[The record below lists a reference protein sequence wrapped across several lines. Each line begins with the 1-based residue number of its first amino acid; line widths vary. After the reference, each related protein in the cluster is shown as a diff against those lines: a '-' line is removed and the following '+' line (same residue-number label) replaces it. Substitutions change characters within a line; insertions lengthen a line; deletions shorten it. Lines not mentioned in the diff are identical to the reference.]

1 VSLTQLTG
9 KGFFVFSDP
18 GGAKPVLTLAESLKD
33 SLQEF
38 RIVSD
43 RQYNFFND
51 FLVPVN
57 NAPSNAAAELVVF
70 KPDFLFTGT
79 SYTSSVELEYIK
91 AAKEL
96 SIYSFA
102 FVDHW
107 TNIRERFQR
116 NGKEYLPDKI
126 LVIDEKA
133 KQLAIGNGID
143 EDKLIVFGNPYHNFL
158 KNWKPVLTKAELFQK
173 LGLDDLQK
181 KIVLYAPDP
190 LSNVDGIN
198 TFGFDEIMA
207 TKILVKTIKELGD
220 KFYFLLNPHP
230 NQNVEML
237 ESLGGNEMRILPAGT
252 DVNMIIYYADV
263 VIGFFSSLLIEA
275 GIINR
280 PVIRFFI
287 NDRVKDPLAGMNVGE
302 IAYPETLV
310 QKLKAIL

>member
-1 VSLTQLTG
+1 VSLTHLTG

-18 GGAKPVLTLAESLKD
+18 GGAKPVLALAESLKG

-43 RQYNFFND
+43 RQYNFFDD
-51 FLVPVN
+51 FLVEVRN
-57 NAPSNAAAELVVF
+57 TTSKAATELALF

-133 KQLAIGNGID
+133 KQLAIGSGID
-143 EDKLIVFGNPYHNFL
+143 KDKLIVFGNPYHKVL
-158 KNWKPVLTKAELFQK
+158 KNWKPALTKAELFQK
-173 LGLDDLQK
+173 LGLDNLQK

-207 TKILVKTIKELGD
+207 TKIFVKTIKELDD

-237 ESLGGNEMRILPAGT
+237 ESLGENEMRILCAGT
-252 DVNMIIYYADV
+252 DVNTILYYADL
-263 VIGFFSSLLIEA
+263 VIGFFSSILIEA
-275 GIINR
+275 AIMNK

-287 NDRVKDPLAGMNVGE
+287 NDRAKDPFAGMNVGE